1 MKKKYN
7 LDQWWNNDKC
17 RCDCKKIHS
26 YEKDYVQNPATYN
39 CENGKCLASIM
50 DDSAIICNEVIE
62 SYNEEINLN
71 EKKQSVKQN
80 VLIFYLHFH

>member
-1 MKKKYN
+1 
-7 LDQWWNNDKC
+7 
-17 RCDCKKIHS
+17 
-26 YEKDYVQNPATYN
+26 
-39 CENGKCLASIM
+39 M

>member
-1 MKKKYN
+1 
-7 LDQWWNNDKC
+7 
-17 RCDCKKIHS
+17 
-26 YEKDYVQNPATYN
+26 
-39 CENGKCLASIM
+39 M
-50 DDSAIICNEVIE
+50 DDPAIICNEVIE